1 MNHAQEA
8 RDLLQPLQALAGKDA
23 AFDLELAQVHA
34 TLALAEQQRIANVIA
49 LTRIEC
55 ENDYTPRD
63 ALKALYD
70 VSEPRDLH
78 TNLNILEALE
88 LGDQQ

>member
-34 TLALAEQQRIANVIA
+34 TLALAEQQRVANVITWGTANGTEPPVEVA
-49 LTRIEC
+49 LQI
-55 ENDYTPRD
+55 
-63 ALKALYD
+63 
-70 VSEPRDLH
+70 V
-78 TNLNILEALE
+78 EALE
-88 LGDQQ
+88 LGDPK

>member
-34 TLALAEQQRIANVIA
+34 TLALAEQQRVANVIA
-49 LTRIEC
+49 WGTANGTEPPV
-55 ENDYTPRD
+55 EV
-63 ALKALYD
+63 ALQI
-70 VSEPRDLH
+70 V
-78 TNLNILEALE
+78 EALE
-88 LGDQQ
+88 LGDPK